1 MNKFRAAYRGIGFL
15 FILGYQLT
23 KAILNAFLHKH
34 PLPGG
39 LRIRRKFCI
48 KSLRWLG
55 VRIEQSGD
63 IPQGGPYI
71 FIGNHRSYLDP
82 VVSLKDIP
90 AMPVAKAEVS
100 SWPLIGY
107 GGKITGIMYVKRE
120 SKSSRAAV
128 MEAMR
133 VSLKGG
139 YSVLVYPEG
148 TTHTDPQTMPFK
160 GGAFNLAA
168 KEGIPI
174 VPIALDYLDLND
186 AWVGDDTFIPHF
198 IRCFGK
204 KWTYVKIRYGQP
216 IASDDINFLMEQS
229 KLWIDATMRD
239 IRAEFEAGAKSNRI

>member
-1 MNKFRAAYRGIGFL
+1 MNKLRAAYRGIGFL
-15 FILGYQLT
+15 FILGYHFT
-23 KAILNAFLHKH
+23 KAILNAIIHKD

-39 LRIRRKFCI
+39 LRIRRKFCVR
-48 KSLRWLG
+48 SLRWLG
-55 VRIEQSGD
+55 VRVDQSGD
-63 IPQGGPYI
+63 VPQGGPFI

-82 VVSLKDIP
+82 IVSLKDVP

-107 GGKITGIMYVKRE
+107 GGKVTGIMYVKRE

-133 VSLKGG
+133 KTLKMD

-148 TTHTDPQTMPFK
+148 TTHTDPHTMPFK

-168 KEGIPI
+168 KEGTPI
-174 VPIALDYLDLND
+174 VPMALDYLDLGD

-204 KWTYVKIRYGQP
+204 KRTFVKIRYGQP
-216 IASDDINFLMEQS
+216 LASDDLNYLMEQS
-229 KLWIDATMRD
+229 KIWIDATMRD
-239 IRAEFEAGAKSNRI
+239 IRAEFEAGVKSSRI

>member
-1 MNKFRAAYRGIGFL
+1 
-15 FILGYQLT
+15 
-23 KAILNAFLHKH
+23 LNALFHKD

-39 LRIRRKFCI
+39 LRIRHKFCVR
-48 KSLRWLG
+48 SLRWLG
-55 VRIEQSGD
+55 VEIEQRGEV
-63 IPQGGPYI
+63 PKGGPYI

-82 VVSLKDIP
+82 IVSLKDVP

-107 GGKITGIMYVKRE
+107 GGKVTGIMYVKRE

-133 VSLKGG
+133 NSLQMG

-174 VPIALDYLDLND
+174 VPMALDYLDLGD
-186 AWVGDDTFIPHF
+186 AWVGNDTFIPHF
-198 IRCFGK
+198 IHCFGK
-204 KWTYVKIRYGQP
+204 KKTFVKIRYGEP
-216 IASDDINFLMEQS
+216 LAADDLNFLMDAS
-229 KLWIDATMRD
+229 KTWIDATMRD
-239 IRAEFEAGAKSNRI
+239 IRAEFAAAAKSKLV